1 MGKGGGKAL
10 LKNQKWEKFCQLY
23 ARDGNATNSYC
34 GAGYKPRTAASAASC
49 ATKLLKNADVQA
61 RIEELVA
68 EARARAERDAIADIR
83 EIRERVTEVL
93 RGRSPLD
100 TKAADVIRAAEFLAK
115 VGGSMPE
122 PTVNVTLSLS
132 EKGQRIQELLRGQD

>member
-1 MGKGGGKAL
+1 M
-10 LKNQKWEKFCQLY
+10 LKNPKWEKFCQLY

-49 ATKLLKNADVQA
+49 ATKLLKIAEIQE
-61 RIEELVA
+61 RIAELVA
-68 EARARAERDAIADIR
+68 EARARAEKEAIADIR

-93 RGRSPLD
+93 RGRCNLE
-100 TKAADVIRAAEFLAK
+100 TKASDIIRAGEFLAK
-115 VGGSMPE
+115 IGGAVPE

-132 EKGQRIQELLRGQD
+132 EKGQRIEELLHGKD